1 MPPRQRQILSTRTVV
16 AILFVATT
24 ALGWSAES
32 SCAADRVEVS
42 AQIVASN
49 GGQQAE
55 LQITARVQPGW
66 HIYSITQ
73 KPGGPKPT
81 RINLVASDRYRL
93 LGKFVAV
100 PPATVHHYDFWPSL
114 DVEEHEDQV
123 TWSVPVE
130 ALGPDGWRGITI
142 SGDVQGQVCKDL
154 CVNFSQSF
162 EAKAT
167 DDLLNFQNAGT
178 LRKTTGKTTAGNVIK
193 APSGTAS
200 GTASPVFKLGEII
213 IQLASAML
221 AGLLLNVMPC
231 VLPVIGLKVK
241 SFVQQ
246 AGESRKRVFALN
258 AWFSL
263 GLMSVF
269 WILATL
275 AVGVRLAT
283 QGDLEFGWGEQFQFS
298 AFNIFLTSVVFAFA
312 LSFLGVWEVPIPGFV
327 GASSANEAADREGA
341 TGAFIKG
348 ILATLLATP
357 CVGPLLIP
365 ATTWAVQQ
373 PVWMT
378 YTAFTFIGLGMAA
391 PYLAIGAFPRLI
403 SFLPKPGNWMVIFK
417 QIMGFVLLGTVVWLF
432 SSLSEQYHTAVLALL
447 AAIGFACWV
456 IGRLPITASRSIR
469 VQSWG
474 WAVGTVAYVALVAFG
489 TGRLTTPIATI
500 IAAFAIAIW
509 ILMQISENSSIK
521 SKAWCWSGAITVLL
535 LSTTISYLAL
545 QHSELPWEPFS
556 RAELNKYLSNGQTV
570 LVDFTA
576 DW

>member
-1 MPPRQRQILSTRTVV
+1 MPQYQWQDMLYRLVILVCV
-16 AILFVATT
+16 LIAPAFL
-24 ALGWSAES
+24 S
-32 SCAADRVEVS
+32 SPNSSLAADRVEVS
-42 AQIVASN
+42 AQIIASN

-55 LQITARVQPGW
+55 LQITARVQTGW

-81 RINLVASDRYRL
+81 RINLDASDDYKL
-93 LGKFVAV
+93 LGKLVAV
-100 PPATVHHYDFWPSL
+100 PPATVHHYDFWPNL

-130 ALGPDGWRGITI
+130 ALGPDGWRGVKI
-142 SGDVQGQVCKDL
+142 SGNVQGQVCKDL

-167 DDLLNFQNAGT
+167 SDLLTAQSSGSLKKTNSQNVLNTTSSAVPPGFQ
-178 LRKTTGKTTAGNVIK
+178 I
-193 APSGTAS
+193 
-200 GTASPVFKLGEII
+200 GEIV

-221 AGLLLNVMPC
+221 AGLFLNVMPC
-231 VLPVIGLKVK
+231 VLPVIGLKVM

-269 WILATL
+269 WTLATL

-283 QGDLEFGWGEQFQFS
+283 QGDFEFGWGEQFQFS
-298 AFNIFLTSVVFAFA
+298 SFNIVLTSVVFAFA
-312 LSFLGVWEVPIPGFV
+312 LSFLGVWEVPIPGFI
-327 GASSANEAADREGA
+327 GASSANEAAEREGA
-341 TGAFIKG
+341 IGAFIKG
-348 ILATLLATP
+348 VLATLLATP

-365 ATTWAVQQ
+365 ATTWAIQQ
-373 PVWMT
+373 PVWLT

-391 PYLAIGAFPRLI
+391 PYLAIGAFPQLI
-403 SFLPKPGNWMVIFK
+403 SFLPKPGNWMVTFK
-417 QIMGFVLLGTVVWLF
+417 QIMGFVLIGTVVWLF
-432 SSLSEQYHTAVLALL
+432 SSLSEEYHIAVLALL
-447 AAIGFACWV
+447 TAIGFACWV
-456 IGRLPITASRSIR
+456 IGRLPITASRSLRI
-469 VQSWG
+469 QSWG
-474 WAVGTVAYVALVAFG
+474 WAVGTTTYVAVIGFG

-500 IAAFAIAIW
+500 MAAFAIAIW
-509 ILMQISENSSIK
+509 ILMQISENATIK

-535 LSTTISYLAL
+535 ISTTVSYLAL

>member
-1 MPPRQRQILSTRTVV
+1 MPPFQRQILSTRTVV
-16 AILFVATT
+16 GILIVAAT

-32 SCAADRVEVS
+32 SWAADRVEVS

-73 KPGGPKPT
+73 NPGGPKPT

-100 PPATVHHYDFWPSL
+100 PPATVHHYEFWPDL

-142 SGDVQGQVCKDL
+142 SGDVLGQVCKDL
-154 CVNFSQSF
+154 CVNFSQPF

-167 DDLLNFQNAGT
+167 DELLNFQNAGT
-178 LRKTTGKTTAGNVIK
+178 LRKTTDGNVIK
-193 APSGTAS
+193 TPSS
-200 GTASPVFKLGEII
+200 TASPVFKIGEII

-231 VLPVIGLKVK
+231 VLPVIGLKVM

-432 SSLSEQYHTAVLALL
+432 SSLSEQYHTEVLALL

-474 WAVGTVAYVALVAFG
+474 WAVGTVAYVALIAFG
-489 TGRLTTPIATI
+489 TGRLTTPVATI
-500 IAAFAIAIW
+500 MAAFAIAIW